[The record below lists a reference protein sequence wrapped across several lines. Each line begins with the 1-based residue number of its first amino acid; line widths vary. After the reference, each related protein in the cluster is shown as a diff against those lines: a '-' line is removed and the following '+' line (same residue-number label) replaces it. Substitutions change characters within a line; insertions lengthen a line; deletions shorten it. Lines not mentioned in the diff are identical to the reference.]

1 VAVAAVSQLQFFP
14 CGERGDKRYELIHPE
29 SRLGSQLMEKVEHIN
44 QALVGFELR
53 TVAARVPLITSRNCT
68 QCTGK
73 TPDRGGF
80 GPERG

>member
-1 VAVAAVSQLQFFP
+1 MGQLQFFAR
-14 CGERGDKRYELIHPE
+14 GERSNKRYELIHPE
-29 SRLGSQLMEKVEHIN
+29 SRIGSELMEQVEHIN
-44 QALVGFELR
+44 QALVGFELCAV
-53 TVAARVPLITSRNCT
+53 TARMQLGTRRNCT